1 MERISKLEDTARK
14 ALDIGLQNANV
25 IKKMDEQ
32 QDRMRKE
39 ISTTLK
45 AEIKKE
51 LLLEITKLQA
61 QMKVTLIE
69 LEDLRNRS
77 MRSTLIFKNIP
88 GIQNKLWEDTSWL
101 LADFINVNWISHI
114 LLKKLIFKSSEPIE
128 ALHKTRAIQTKIN
141 EVQSRYLP
149 NWFTR
154 ASPKKSE
161 MP

>member
-39 ISTTLK
+39 ISTKLK

-51 LLLEITKLQA
+51 LLLEITNLQA

-69 LEDLRNRS
+69 LEDLRNRT

-88 GIQNKLWEDTSWL
+88 GIQNESWEDTSWL
-101 LADFINVNWISHI
+101 LADFINLDLPYSFEEIDFQI
-114 LLKKLIFKSSEPIE
+114 I
-128 ALHKTRAIQTKIN
+128 RAHRSTEQDKG
-141 EVQSRYLP
+141 
-149 NWFTR
+149 
-154 ASPKKSE
+154 
-161 MP
+161 

>member
-1 MERISKLEDTARK
+1 M
-14 ALDIGLQNANV
+14 
-25 IKKMDEQ
+25 
-32 QDRMRKE
+32 
-39 ISTTLK
+39 
-45 AEIKKE
+45 
-51 LLLEITKLQA
+51 EITKLQA

-69 LEDLRNRS
+69 LEDLRNRT

-88 GIQNKLWEDTSWL
+88 GIQNKSWEDTSWL

-128 ALHKTRAIQTKIN
+128 ALHKTRTIQTKIN

-149 NWFTR
+149 NWFTG

-161 MP
+161 IA

>member
-1 MERISKLEDTARK
+1 MGRISKLEDTARK

-39 ISTTLK
+39 ISTKLK

-69 LEDLRNRS
+69 LEDLRNRT

-88 GIQNKLWEDTSWL
+88 GIQTKSWEDTSWL

-128 ALHKTRAIQTKIN
+128 ALHKTRTIQTKIN

-149 NWFTR
+149 NWFTG

-161 MP
+161 IA

>member
-1 MERISKLEDTARK
+1 MGRISKLEDTARK

-39 ISTTLK
+39 ISTKLK

-69 LEDLRNRS
+69 LEDLRNRT

-88 GIQNKLWEDTSWL
+88 GIQTKSWEDTSWL

-128 ALHKTRAIQTKIN
+128 ALHKTRTIQTKIT

-149 NWFTR
+149 NWFTG

-161 MP
+161 IA